1 MWSNHSPASEV
12 GRNRCVSRRWVRL
25 TLIEREGWRR
35 VEQAV
40 AVPNDASAVVTMT
53 TSHESHEVASKE
65 SSPDLRVDVG
75 VSSVIITVEAN
86 GETATYNVTVTR
98 ASGTVAALT
107 ATALTGLSFWGGFG
121 PLPLHRADGGSGFLD
136 GAFEYSVAV
145 PTQALSLT
153 MARSY
158 NASDVCGA
166 AAADAEGVVI
176 CAQATAYRFVN
187 LTYDH
192 PLEYGNATVRLYV
205 EAADHPTNATYT
217 LYVFRPDAVLAS
229 LEVRRPARLPC
240 ERLWAAPPRPPVDSA
255 WGCFEG
261 AWGEYSSD

>member
-1 MWSNHSPASEV
+1 M
-12 GRNRCVSRRWVRL
+12 
-25 TLIEREGWRR
+25 
-35 VEQAV
+35 QAV
-40 AVPNDASAVVTMT
+40 AVPNDGAAVVTMT
-53 TSHESHEVASKE
+53 TPYASHVVASGE

-75 VSSVIITVEAN
+75 VSSVLITVEAN

-98 ASGTVAALT
+98 ASATVASLT

-121 PLPLHRADGGSGFLD
+121 QLPLHRADGGSGFVD
-136 GAFEYSVAV
+136 GIFEYSVPV

-158 NASDVCGA
+158 NASDVCGVAA

-192 PLEYGNATVRLYV
+192 PLEYGNSTVSLYV
-205 EAADHPTNATYT
+205 EAADHSTNATFT

-229 LEVRRPARLPC
+229 LEVRCPPLLP
-240 ERLWAAPPRPPVDSA
+240 RASVA
-255 WGCFEG
+255 
-261 AWGEYSSD
+261 